1 MWRGGC
7 LYNLMQVLNHTI
19 NRTQNKLS
27 FRQQIEA
34 NGLILIAV
42 AIVLIYWIFDSIA
55 SDQVFTRTIIVCLVI
70 VYGVM
75 TQSLINGRKAALLE
89 KERTQEQLIQ
99 SESLA
104 AIGQLVAG
112 IAHELNT
119 PLATA
124 SSLIQTDMELVQEQ
138 AEKRQ
143 IDQALLENLA
153 YSLKELN
160 KTKVIVK
167 SILDLSRQTQTY
179 LEAVDMNAV
188 IDEALQVLRNQYKSM
203 EITIEKHYDP
213 NLPMIQ
219 GNFSNLGQVLINI
232 VKNALQSLPDGRGK
246 LSFFTSVQLDNKSIV
261 VECRD
266 NGIGIPP
273 EIMKDIFKPFFTTKE
288 VGKGV
293 GLGLYISHEIIKK
306 HAGEIRVSS
315 EVGTGTTFTI
325 ELPCKRCSKS

>member
-1 MWRGGC
+1 
-7 LYNLMQVLNHTI
+7 MQG
-19 NRTQNKLS
+19 KPS

-34 NGLILIAV
+34 NGLILIAI
-42 AIVLIYWIFDSIA
+42 AMVLIYWVIDSIA
-55 SDQVFTRTIIVCLVI
+55 SDQVMTRSIIVCLVI

-112 IAHELNT
+112 IAHELNN
-119 PLATA
+119 PLASA
-124 SSLIQTDMELVQEQ
+124 SSLIQTDIELIQEQ
-138 AEKRQ
+138 TEKRQ
-143 IDQALLENLA
+143 VDQALLEDLA

-160 KTKVIVK
+160 KTKDIVK

-179 LEAVDMNAV
+179 LEDVDMNAV
-188 IDEALQVLRNQYKSM
+188 IDEALQVLHNQYKSM
-203 EITIEKHYDP
+203 EVTIEKHYDP
-213 NLPMIQ
+213 NLPTIQ

-232 VKNALQSLPDGRGK
+232 VNNALQALPDGRGK
-246 LSFFTSVQLDNKSIV
+246 ISLSTACHQDTESIV

-266 NGIGIPP
+266 DGIGIPP

-288 VGKGV
+288 VGKGT
-293 GLGLYISHEIIKK
+293 GLGLYVSYEIIKK

-315 EVGTGTTFTI
+315 ERGMGTTFTI
-325 ELPCKRCSKS
+325 VLPCKRCCKS

>member
-1 MWRGGC
+1 
-7 LYNLMQVLNHTI
+7 MQGKPT
-19 NRTQNKLS
+19 

-34 NGLILIAV
+34 NGLILIAI
-42 AIVLIYWIFDSIA
+42 AMVLIYWVIDSIA
-55 SDQVFTRTIIVCLVI
+55 SDQVITRLIIVCLVI

-75 TQSLINGRKAALLE
+75 TQSLINSRKAALLE

-112 IAHELNT
+112 IAHELNN
-119 PLATA
+119 PLASA
-124 SSLIQTDMELVQEQ
+124 SSLIQTDIELIQEQ

-143 IDQALLENLA
+143 VDQELLEDLA

-160 KTKVIVK
+160 KTKEIVK

-179 LEAVDMNAV
+179 LEDVDMNAV
-188 IDEALQVLRNQYKSM
+188 IDEALQVLYNQYKSM
-203 EITIEKHYDP
+203 EVTIERHYDP
-213 NLPMIQ
+213 NLPTIQ

-232 VKNALQSLPDGRGK
+232 VNNALQALPDGKGK
-246 LSFFTSVQLDNKSIV
+246 ISLFTSCHQDTESIV

-266 NGIGIPP
+266 DGIGIPP

-288 VGKGV
+288 VGKGT
-293 GLGLYISHEIIKK
+293 GLGLYVSYEIIKK

-315 EVGTGTTFTI
+315 EKGKGTIFTI
-325 ELPCKRCSKS
+325 ILPCKRCCKS

>member
-1 MWRGGC
+1 
-7 LYNLMQVLNHTI
+7 MQGKPT
-19 NRTQNKLS
+19 

-34 NGLILIAV
+34 NGLILIAI
-42 AIVLIYWIFDSIA
+42 AMVLIYWVIDSIA
-55 SDQVFTRTIIVCLVI
+55 SDQVMTRSIIVCLVI

-112 IAHELNT
+112 IAHELNN
-119 PLATA
+119 PLASA
-124 SSLIQTDMELVQEQ
+124 SSLIQTDIELIQEQ

-143 IDQALLENLA
+143 VDQALLEDLA

-160 KTKVIVK
+160 KTKDIVK

-179 LEAVDMNAV
+179 LEDVDMNAV
-188 IDEALQVLRNQYKSM
+188 IDEALQVLHNQYKSM
-203 EITIEKHYDP
+203 EVAIEKHYDP
-213 NLPMIQ
+213 NLPTIQ

-232 VKNALQSLPDGRGK
+232 VNNALQALPDGRGK
-246 LSFFTSVQLDNKSIV
+246 ISLSTACHQDTESIV

-266 NGIGIPP
+266 DGIGIPP

-288 VGKGV
+288 VGKGT
-293 GLGLYISHEIIKK
+293 GLGLYVSYEIIKK

-315 EVGTGTTFTI
+315 ERGMGTTFTI
-325 ELPCKRCSKS
+325 VLPCKRCCKS

>member
-1 MWRGGC
+1 
-7 LYNLMQVLNHTI
+7 MQGKPT
-19 NRTQNKLS
+19 

-34 NGLILIAV
+34 NGLILIAI
-42 AIVLIYWIFDSIA
+42 AMVLIYWVIDSIA
-55 SDQVFTRTIIVCLVI
+55 SDQVMTRSIIVCLVI
-70 VYGVM
+70 VYGAM

-112 IAHELNT
+112 IAHELNN
-119 PLATA
+119 PLASA
-124 SSLIQTDMELVQEQ
+124 SSLIQTDIELIQEQ

-143 IDQALLENLA
+143 VDQALLEDLA

-160 KTKVIVK
+160 KTKDIVK

-179 LEAVDMNAV
+179 LEDVDMNAV
-188 IDEALQVLRNQYKSM
+188 IDEALQVLHNQYKSM
-203 EITIEKHYDP
+203 EVAIEKHYDP
-213 NLPMIQ
+213 NLPTIQ

-232 VKNALQSLPDGRGK
+232 VNNALQALPDGRGK
-246 LSFFTSVQLDNKSIV
+246 ISLSTACHQDTESIV

-266 NGIGIPP
+266 DGIGIPP

-288 VGKGV
+288 VGKGT
-293 GLGLYISHEIIKK
+293 GLGLYVSYEIIKK

-315 EVGTGTTFTI
+315 ERGMGTTFTI
-325 ELPCKRCSKS
+325 VLPCKRCCKS

>member
-1 MWRGGC
+1 M
-7 LYNLMQVLNHTI
+7 
-19 NRTQNKLS
+19 QNKPSL
-27 FRQQIEA
+27 RQQIEA
-34 NGLILIAV
+34 NGLILIA
-42 AIVLIYWIFDSIA
+42 IIMVLIYWVIDSIA
-55 SDQVFTRTIIVCLVI
+55 SEQVITRLIIVCLVI

-75 TQSLINGRKAALLE
+75 TQALINGRKAALLE

-112 IAHELNT
+112 IAHELNN
-119 PLATA
+119 PLASA
-124 SSLIQTDMELVQEQ
+124 SSLIQTDIELIQEQ

-143 IDQALLENLA
+143 VDQELLDDLA

-160 KTKVIVK
+160 KTKEIVK

-179 LEAVDMNAV
+179 LEDVNMNAV
-188 IDEALQVLRNQYKSM
+188 VDEALQVLHNQYKSM
-203 EITIEKHYDP
+203 EVTIEKHYDP
-213 NLPMIQ
+213 NLPTLQ

-232 VKNALQSLPDGRGK
+232 VNNALQALPDGRGK
-246 LSFFTSVQLDNKSIV
+246 ILLFTSCNQDTDSIV

-266 NGIGIPP
+266 DGIGIAP

-288 VGKGV
+288 VGKST
-293 GLGLYISHEIIKK
+293 GLGLYVSYEIIKK

-315 EVGTGTTFTI
+315 EVGKGTTFTI
-325 ELPCKRCSKS
+325 ELPCKRCGKS

>member
-1 MWRGGC
+1 
-7 LYNLMQVLNHTI
+7 MQGKST
-19 NRTQNKLS
+19 

-34 NGLILIAV
+34 NGLILIAI
-42 AIVLIYWIFDSIA
+42 AMVLIYWVIDSIA
-55 SDQVFTRTIIVCLVI
+55 SDQVMTRSIIVCLVI

-112 IAHELNT
+112 IAHELNN
-119 PLATA
+119 PLASA
-124 SSLIQTDMELVQEQ
+124 SSLIQTDIELIQEQ
-138 AEKRQ
+138 TEKRQ
-143 IDQALLENLA
+143 VDQALLEDLA

-160 KTKVIVK
+160 KTKDIVK

-179 LEAVDMNAV
+179 LEDVDMNAV
-188 IDEALQVLRNQYKSM
+188 IDEALQVLHNQYKSM
-203 EITIEKHYDP
+203 EVAIEKHYDP
-213 NLPMIQ
+213 NLPTIQ

-232 VKNALQSLPDGRGK
+232 VNNALQALPDGRGK
-246 LSFFTSVQLDNKSIV
+246 ISLSTACHQDTESIV

-266 NGIGIPP
+266 DGIGIPP

-288 VGKGV
+288 VGKGT
-293 GLGLYISHEIIKK
+293 GLGLYVSYEIIKK

-315 EVGTGTTFTI
+315 ERGMGTTFTI
-325 ELPCKRCSKS
+325 VLPCKRCCKS